1 VLVGDWPLPLGLVG
15 KGLTAVPVLHA
26 LVPVVK
32 VLLLADKGLHVLLLV
47 GGKMLL
53 LVGSGLRLQILV
65 LGLLLVCGSL
75 KVLMPVL
82 VGGKLPVLVL
92 VGGKCVVYYMRV
104 VAVLSFEGVRLS
116 TVKII
121 LLLGRSRA

>member
-1 VLVGDWPLPLGLVG
+1 
-15 KGLTAVPVLHA
+15 
-26 LVPVVK
+26 
-32 VLLLADKGLHVLLLV
+32 LV

-75 KVLMPVL
+75 KLLMPVL

-92 VGGKCVVYYMRV
+92 VGGKCVV
-104 VAVLSFEGVRLS
+104 
-116 TVKII
+116 
-121 LLLGRSRA
+121 